1 VPQVPDY
8 PSDLHHPLTRG
19 EAALLGI
26 GWRELEGGLWRS
38 PFRGVHVWS
47 ATDPV
52 EPLQRAYDAA
62 ALLPPAGALG
72 GWAACQVGGAR
83 ELDGRGPSGRE
94 AQPVLACLPRELR
107 VRRGPSIRPFR
118 SHLDDSDVTEVC
130 GVRLTR
136 PLRTAFDLARTE
148 PLVQAVVAVDYLSRG
163 RPDFLADLLTYS
175 QDHSALNGAH
185 HALAAV
191 RRATPRSRSSGE
203 TRLRLLWA
211 LDAGLPEPVV
221 NPSVRLLD
229 GFLLGMPDLLDPE
242 IGYAGEYDGAGH
254 RDPDQHARDNVREE
268 GFEGGGL
275 VVVRF
280 GSIDLGPARRRSVAR
295 LEAGRRRAVEA
306 ARSPRLWTW
315 EEGPLPDPTP
325 HW

>member
-1 VPQVPDY
+1 MPDY

-19 EAALLGI
+19 DAALLGI
-26 GWRELEGGLWRS
+26 GWRELDGALWRS
-38 PFRGVHVWS
+38 PFRDVHVWS
-47 ATDPV
+47 ATDLD

-62 ALLPPAGALG
+62 ALLPAAGALG

-94 AQPVLACLPRELR
+94 ARPVLACLPRELR
-107 VRRGPSIRPFR
+107 VRRGPGVRPLR
-118 SHLDDSDVTEVC
+118 SHLDDGDVTEVC

-148 PLVQAVVAVDYLSRG
+148 PLVEAVVAVDYLSRG
-163 RPDFLADLLTYS
+163 RPEFLGDLLAYT
-175 QDHSALNGAH
+175 QGHSTFKGSR

-191 RRATPRSRSSGE
+191 RRASCRSRSSGE
-203 TRLRLLWA
+203 TRLRLLWTI
-211 LDAGLPEPVV
+211 DAGMPDPLV
-221 NPSVRLLD
+221 NPLVRLLD
-229 GFLLGMPDLLDPE
+229 GSLLGMPDLLDPE

-254 RDPDQHARDNVREE
+254 RDPDQHSRDNVREE

-280 GSIDLGPARRRSVAR
+280 GGTDLGSAKRRSLAR
-295 LEAGRRRAVEA
+295 LATGRRRALES
-306 ARSPRLWTW
+306 ARRPPLWTW
-315 EEGPLPDPTP
+315 HEGPLPDPTP

>member
-1 VPQVPDY
+1 
-8 PSDLHHPLTRG
+8 
-19 EAALLGI
+19 
-26 GWRELEGGLWRS
+26 
-38 PFRGVHVWS
+38 
-47 ATDPV
+47 
-52 EPLQRAYDAA
+52 
-62 ALLPPAGALG
+62 
-72 GWAACQVGGAR
+72 
-83 ELDGRGPSGRE
+83 
-94 AQPVLACLPRELR
+94 

-175 QDHSALNGAH
+175 QDHSALKGAH

-203 TRLRLLWA
+203 TRLRLLWT